1 MNCDEHASLN
11 PSEKGMLLHL
21 GKYLG
26 NFSWENVVVIFIGK
40 YLSAKNDGSA
50 VVVDVVV
57 LHEKNAEDCSLGSG
71 PRTCCG

>member
-1 MNCDEHASLN
+1 MHSMHSLN
-11 PSEKGMLLHL
+11 LRGKGMLLHS

-26 NFSWENVVVIFIGK
+26 IFHLETLIEK
-40 YLSAKNDGSA
+40 YLSAKDDGSA
-50 VVVDVVV
+50 VVVVVV

>member
-1 MNCDEHASLN
+1 M
-11 PSEKGMLLHL
+11 KGNAVTS
-21 GKYLG
+21 GKFESG
-26 NFSWENVVVIFIGK
+26 KFVVIFMGK

-50 VVVDVVV
+50 VVVVVV

>member
-1 MNCDEHASLN
+1 
-11 PSEKGMLLHL
+11 MLLHS

-26 NFSWENVVVIFIGK
+26 IFHLETLIEK
-40 YLSAKNDGSA
+40 YLSAKDDGSA
-50 VVVDVVV
+50 VVVVVV

>member
-1 MNCDEHASLN
+1 
-11 PSEKGMLLHL
+11 MLLHL

-26 NFSWENVVVIFIGK
+26 NFSRENVVVIFIGK
-40 YLSAKNDGSA
+40 YLSAKDDGSA

-57 LHEKNAEDCSLGSG
+57 LHENNAEDCSLGSG

>member
-1 MNCDEHASLN
+1 MHSLN
-11 PSEKGMLLHL
+11 LTGKGMLLHL

-40 YLSAKNDGSA
+40 YLSAKDDGSA